1 MIKTNEWTI
10 ADLTKYLVSV
20 KTTLTPEEIQRLK
33 ATAAFPKETDADP
46 SVKRTRYFASQL
58 FEPSTTFRSLGLPVI
73 DWGSQTK
80 WRSSSEEGKA
90 LVCLLVYADILTL
103 FISQISL

>member
-20 KTTLTPEEIQRLK
+20 KSTLTPEEIQRLK
-33 ATAAFPKETDADP
+33 ATAAFP
-46 SVKRTRYFASQL
+46 SVKRTRYFANQL

-73 DWGSQTK
+73 DWGRQIK
-80 WRSSSEEGKA
+80 WRSSSEEGDQA
-90 LVCLLVYADILTL
+90 FSVHLCTLTL
-103 FISQISL
+103 SSQISL